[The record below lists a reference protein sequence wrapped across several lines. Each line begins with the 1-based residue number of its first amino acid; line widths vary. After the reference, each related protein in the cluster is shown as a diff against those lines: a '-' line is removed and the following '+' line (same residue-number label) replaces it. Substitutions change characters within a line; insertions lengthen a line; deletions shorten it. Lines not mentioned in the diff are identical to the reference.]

1 MSDLVEEST
10 AVERSAAQRRSL
22 YLAVEPDP
30 VFAVLH
36 LPAGSGAG
44 HLGVV
49 FCPPFGWDE
58 LCTHRSM
65 RSWADAVAA
74 DGHAAIRFDLPG
86 TGDSAGSPRG
96 PARASSW
103 IEAIA
108 AAASWLRRAQECERI
123 VAVGIGLG
131 GMLAFKAMA
140 DGAPIDDLVLWS
152 VPARG
157 SHLLRE
163 LRAFAQIAAG
173 EQTGSGVASPPIVAP
188 VEDGS
193 LEVAGFLLSPAT
205 IAELEALDLTSCAVT
220 DAAQRRVL
228 LIGRDSVPPDRRI
241 REHLERSGVQL
252 TTAEGPGFGRMMT
265 HPQFAERPG
274 EVYAATAAWLAA
286 APEGSAI
293 ASWEESAPV
302 AGTDHVDLE
311 IGGVT
316 VRETPFEFDYDG
328 RRLAGVLAQPLV
340 AGPSAVCAVLL
351 NAGAVRRIGP
361 NRMWVEAARRW
372 AARGVPTLRLDA
384 VGLGDSDGDERHYY
398 LTAHFYDH
406 AIADQVRAALD
417 ELQARGLPGRFLVG
431 GLCSGAYWGFHAA
444 LADERIRGLMLVN
457 LWSFFWSEELA
468 AARDSRRARTMLRAG
483 AWREVAQI
491 AVSQGRIGRMA
502 RTMVRRAL
510 RPRARDG
517 VLAGLGS
524 AIDDALDRLRDR
536 GVQTL
541 LLLSEGEPLAEDFDA
556 DGRLERLPE
565 WPNIELDRIP
575 LEDHIFRPVWAQQ
588 HVHEALDRAL
598 ARTLSE
604 PDQA

>member
-1 MSDLVEEST
+1 MTDLVKEPAAIEHSS
-10 AVERSAAQRRSL
+10 AERRPL
-22 YLAVEPDP
+22 YLSVKPDP

-36 LPAGSGAG
+36 VPDAAARG

-96 PARASSW
+96 PARAASW
-103 IEAIA
+103 SGAIA
-108 AAASWLRRAQECERI
+108 GAAAWLRSAQDCERV

-131 GMLAFKAMA
+131 GMLAFRAMA

-157 SHLLRE
+157 GLLVRE

-173 EQTGSGVASPPIVAP
+173 EQAGTGAAAESSAAA

-205 IAELEALDLTSCAVT
+205 IAELEAIDLTKLPVA
-220 DAAQRRVL
+220 DGPQRRVL
-228 LIGRDSVPPDRRI
+228 LIGRDSIAPDRRL
-241 REHLERSGVQL
+241 REHLERSGVAL
-252 TTAEGPGFGRMMT
+252 TVAEGPGFGRMMT

-274 EVYAATAAWLAA
+274 EVYTATAAWLAS
-286 APEGSAI
+286 APSGSAI
-293 ASWEESAPV
+293 SLGEASPIIASEDHIDLDV
-302 AGTDHVDLE
+302 A
-311 IGGVT
+311 GVT
-316 VRETPFEFDYDG
+316 VREAPFEFDYRG
-328 RRLAGVLAQPLV
+328 KRLAGVLTQPTG
-340 AGPSAVCAVLL
+340 ARAVPGLCAVLL

-372 AARGVPTLRLDA
+372 AAQGVPTLRIDA

-417 ELQARGLPGRFLVG
+417 ELESRGLPSSFLVG

-444 LADERIRGLMLVN
+444 LADERIRGLILVN

-483 AWREVAQI
+483 AWRDVAKI

-502 RTMVRRAL
+502 RTMLRRVL
-510 RPRARDG
+510 RPHAREG
-517 VLAGLGS
+517 TLGEIGG
-524 AIDDALDRLRDR
+524 AIDDALAHLRERD
-536 GVQTL
+536 VQTL
-541 LLLSEGEPLAEDFDA
+541 LLLSEGEPLAEDFGA
-556 DGRLERLPE
+556 DGRIERLSE
-565 WPNIELDRIP
+565 WPNLELDRIP
-575 LEDHIFRPVWAQQ
+575 IEDHIFRPIWAQQ
-588 HVHEALDRAL
+588 HVHEALDEAL
-598 ARTLSE
+598 DRTLS
-604 PDQA
+604 ARS